1 MNRKLLLI
9 PVALLVFMFTGCA
22 NKVSPVGGPDDKT
35 GPTVRQTTP
44 AHKAVMVSTDA
55 KITITFSEWLHS
67 NSGKGI
73 SIYPETP
80 LKVKISA
87 NRLEIRPLTRLKD
100 STTYH
105 LVITSTLK
113 DLHNNSMNAPASITF
128 STGATLDS
136 GKISGCVV
144 DPQRPFLQPCVVL
157 FGAPW
162 GAEDSGYC
170 GQPDYLAQT
179 DSAGTFS
186 FENIRTGSYR
196 LLAFIDK
203 NSDSRLQ
210 SSTEELYTPIDST
223 ILVTAADNR
232 VILYP
237 SSFDT
242 SRQSIATISPMDN
255 KTLVGYWKKPWDT
268 IVCPALP
275 HFSIGPVDSSG
286 KSALLPVKLRLRA
299 ASTRFMLGID
309 SSLDSATYR
318 LIYSIKSIFDSTEV
332 FDTLR
337 IDGSGRADTSKPF
350 LKESTPK
357 KQADLFPEIRLVWS
371 EPVILADTFTMADTL
386 GDTVLVIGDT
396 AASDTTL
403 LHATRPLLAGR
414 EYGFVIFTT
423 QGKDLSGN
431 PLSSRDSTDTAT
443 VVSIS
448 TVRADSIAVS
458 LSGALPCLQPDP
470 QRVWMFRPLND
481 KGHVVTCR
489 DKGNSFRFDSLAAS
503 RGRIGTFIDRNGNN
517 RPDAG
522 SLLPF
527 RSPEPFVMFDDTVEA
542 RARWDVEGVELS
554 PCNPCERRT
563 IAEAADSSEIRE
575 MK

>member
-1 MNRKLLLI
+1 
-9 PVALLVFMFTGCA
+9 MFISCA
-22 NKVSPVGGPDDKT
+22 NKVSPTGGPDDKT
-35 GPTVRQTTP
+35 GPTVRLTEP
-44 AHKAVMVSTDA
+44 AHKAVSVPTDA
-55 KITITFSEWLHS
+55 KITITFSEWLLS
-67 NSGKGI
+67 SSGKGI
-73 SIYPETP
+73 SLYPETP
-80 LKVKISA
+80 FKVKVSG
-87 NRLEIRPLTRLKD
+87 NRLEIRPGVPLKD

-113 DLHNNSMNAPASITF
+113 DLHNNPMNAPASITF
-128 STGATLDS
+128 STGPTLDS

-162 GAEDSGYC
+162 DADDSGFC
-170 GQPDYLAQT
+170 GRPDYLAQT
-179 DSAGTFS
+179 DSAGAFF

-210 SSTEELYTPIDST
+210 NSVEELYTPTDSI
-223 ILVTAADNR
+223 ILVTATDNR

-242 SRQSIATISPMDN
+242 SRQSIATISPVDN
-255 KTLVGYWKKPWDT
+255 RTLVGYWKKPWDT
-268 IVCPALP
+268 LVCPTLP
-275 HFSIGPVDSSG
+275 HFTLEIVDSSG
-286 KSALLPVKLRLRA
+286 KPGSLSVKLRLMA

-309 SSLDSATYR
+309 SSIDSTTYR
-318 LIYSIKSIFDSTEV
+318 LIYSMKSIFDSTEI

-337 IDGSGRADTSKPF
+337 IDGSGQADTSKPF

-357 KQADLFPEIRLVWS
+357 KQADLMPEIRLVWS
-371 EPVILADTFTMADTL
+371 EPVIPADTFTMTDSL
-386 GDTVLVIGDT
+386 GDTVQIIGDT

-403 LHATRPLLAGR
+403 LHATRPLLPGR
-414 EYGFVIFTT
+414 EYRFTILTT

-431 PLSSRDSTDTAT
+431 PLGSRDSTDTAT
-443 VVSIS
+443 VVSIA
-448 TVRADSIAVS
+448 TIRADSIAVS

-470 QRVWMFRPLND
+470 QRVWMFKPLND
-481 KGHVVTCR
+481 KGRVVTCR
-489 DKGNSFRFDSLAAS
+489 DRGNSFRFDSLAAS
-503 RGRIGTFIDRNGNN
+503 RGRIGTFIDRNGNS

-522 SLLPF
+522 CLLPF
-527 RSPEPFVMFDDTVEA
+527 RSPEPFVMFYDTVEA

-554 PCNPCERRT
+554 PCDPCERRT
-563 IAEAADSSEIRE
+563 IAEETDSSDIYEV
-575 MK
+575 KQGPGVAP